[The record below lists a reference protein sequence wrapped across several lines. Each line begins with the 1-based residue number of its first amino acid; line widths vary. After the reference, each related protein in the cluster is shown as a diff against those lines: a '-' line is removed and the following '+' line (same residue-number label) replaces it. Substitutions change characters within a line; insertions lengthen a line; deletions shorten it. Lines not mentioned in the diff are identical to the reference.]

1 MFLEMKTNRD
11 PSDSGENEVQLCK
24 VSKFGS
30 VLVWD
35 FISGIH
41 ECL

>member
-24 VSKFGS
+24 VS
-30 VLVWD
+30 VLIVYLTV
-35 FISGIH
+35 FELTG
-41 ECL
+41 

>member
-24 VSKFGS
+24 VKQTLF
-30 VLVWD
+30 
-35 FISGIH
+35 
-41 ECL
+41 CLSAKNIVNT